1 MIDLGNLPERR
12 LDNLISVKEFQ
23 CEACGIW
30 VAVAYR
36 TVSLMEQMR
45 KLMLYPPGHP
55 KFKFLFAKVLRKA
68 EGVNQRGEK
77 LLDAVTPS
85 NQD

>member
-1 MIDLGNLPERR
+1 LLNLKIDKV
-12 LDNLISVKEFQ
+12 ISADGFLCEF
-23 CEACGIW
+23 CGTW